1 MSEFLCVYT
10 PKSWLRVTLTK
21 LRLRQRRVG
30 YVEIDLVATD
40 IRVLIDTQAVSG
52 IDTLLTAMLELFAM
66 PGDKGGEMAGIRP
79 KREIRVKTFTSYYCF
94 E

>member
-1 MSEFLCVYT
+1 M
-10 PKSWLRVTLTK
+10 TLTK
-21 LRLRQRRVG
+21 LRLRQRRV
-30 YVEIDLVATD
+30 VCVDIDLVATD

-52 IDTLLTAMLELFAM
+52 RDTLVTALLELFAM
-66 PGDKGGEMAGIRP
+66 PGDKGAEMAGIRP